1 MEPSTDESV
10 FFNWIGQCSSQVQ
23 VTKGVSNG
31 YVLILSWKSPNESF
45 VDIDRL
51 SAKEDV
57 SKQLL
62 VANIRL
68 SILTLY
74 QYVHSKK
81 VRNLKQ
87 NRVHKFF
94 DIICSR
100 YT

>member
-1 MEPSTDESV
+1 MSLHCLIELGT
-10 FFNWIGQCSSQVQ
+10 VQ
-23 VTKGVSNG
+23 VMSVSNG
-31 YVLILSWKSPNESF
+31 CVLIQPWKNPNESF
-45 VDIDRL
+45 VDINLL

-81 VRNLKQ
+81 V
-87 NRVHKFF
+87 
-94 DIICSR
+94 
-100 YT
+100 T